1 MFAMTPAH
9 TTAVAA
15 KGINEGNFASCH
27 KTYGTELT
35 RRKASSATTADLLG
49 GLGQVLS
56 SKKKMKAVAIGQQ
69 SQAIGPIAVAQATD
83 KGCFES
89 PEGVH

>member
-1 MFAMTPAH
+1 MLAMAPAH

-15 KGINEGNFASCH
+15 KGVDEGNFASRH

-35 RRKASSATTADLLG
+35 RRKASSAATADLLG
-49 GLGQVLS
+49 GLGHILS
-56 SKKKMKAVAIGQQ
+56 SKKKMKAVAITKQ
-69 SQAIGPIAVAQATD
+69 SKAIGPIAVAQATD

-89 PEGVH
+89 PEGVY